1 MFGYTYGL
9 SIPTINFKQCKY
21 ESGRRKIN
29 YNIFADQ
36 QSLYK
41 EGGSEN
47 NKNKT

>member
-1 MFGYTYGL
+1 MFGYIYGL
-9 SIPTINFKQCKY
+9 RIPAFNLKQCKHK
-21 ESGRRKIN
+21 SGRRKIK

-36 QSLYK
+36 QTLQK